1 MTNQPPM
8 IYLTDERDALLYL
21 AWLADEHGAIPMSCI
36 SFSSSTVDVQT
47 FQRFERDG
55 LFSREEGCFRFTALG
70 MAVVRQFTAEREL
83 QKATDAKLAEQQARE
98 EARYQQERKERRR
111 ADRWNLAIAI
121 LSLLITALVSRQE
134 LLAPFRGV

>member
-21 AWLADEHGAIPMSCI
+21 AWLADEHGAVPMSCV
-36 SFSSSTVDVQT
+36 SFAPSTVDVQT

-55 LFSREEGCFRFTALG
+55 LLAREEGCFRFSALG

-83 QKATDAKLAEQQARE
+83 QKAMDTKLAEQQARE
-98 EARYQQERKERRR
+98 DQRHAKEQAIAKR
-111 ADRWNLAIAI
+111 DRWITRAIA
-121 LSLLITALVSRQE
+121 LASLAVAIIDSIK
-134 LLAPFRGV
+134 

>member
-21 AWLADEHGAIPMSCI
+21 AWLADEHGAVPMSCI

-70 MAVVRQFTAEREL
+70 MSVVRQFTAEREL

-98 EARYQQERKERRR
+98 DQRHAKEQAIAKR
-111 ADRWNLAIAI
+111 DRWITRAIA
-121 LSLLITALVSRQE
+121 LASLAVAIIDSIK
-134 LLAPFRGV
+134 

>member
-8 IYLTDERDALLYL
+8 IYLSDERDALLYL

-55 LFSREEGCFRFTALG
+55 LLAREEGCFRFTALG
-70 MAVVRQFTAEREL
+70 MALVRQFTAEREL
-83 QKATDAKLAEQQARE
+83 QKAMDAKLAEQQARE
-98 EARYQQERKERRR
+98 DQRHAKDQAIAKR
-111 ADRWNLAIAI
+111 DRWITRAIA
-121 LSLLITALVSRQE
+121 LASLAVAIIDSIK
-134 LLAPFRGV
+134 

>member
-21 AWLADEHGAIPMSCI
+21 AWLADEHGAVPMSCI

-83 QKATDAKLAEQQARE
+83 QKAMDTKLAEQQARE
-98 EARYQQERKERRR
+98 DQRHAKEQAIAKR
-111 ADRWNLAIAI
+111 DRWITRAIA
-121 LSLLITALVSRQE
+121 LASLAVAIINSIK
-134 LLAPFRGV
+134 

>member
-1 MTNQPPM
+1 MTNQSPM
-8 IYLTDERDALLYL
+8 IYLTGERDALLYL
-21 AWLADEHGAIPMSCI
+21 AWLADEHGAVPMSCI

-83 QKATDAKLAEQQARE
+83 QKAMDAKLAEQQARE
-98 EARYQQERKERRR
+98 DQRHAKEQAIAKR
-111 ADRWNLAIAI
+111 DRWITRAIA
-121 LSLLITALVSRQE
+121 LASLAVAIINSIK
-134 LLAPFRGV
+134 

>member
-8 IYLTDERDALLYL
+8 IYLTGERDALLYL
-21 AWLADEHGAIPMSCI
+21 AWLADEHGSVPMSCV
-36 SFSSSTVDVQT
+36 SFAPSTVDVQT

-55 LFSREEGCFRFTALG
+55 LFSREEGCFRFSALG

>member
-1 MTNQPPM
+1 MTNQSPM
-8 IYLTDERDALLYL
+8 IYLTGERDALLYL
-21 AWLADEHGAIPMSCI
+21 AWLADEHGAVPMSCI

-98 EARYQQERKERRR
+98 DQRHAKEQAIAKR
-111 ADRWNLAIAI
+111 DRWITRAIA
-121 LSLLITALVSRQE
+121 LASLAVAIINSIK
-134 LLAPFRGV
+134 

>member
-8 IYLTDERDALLYL
+8 IYLSHERDALLYL
-21 AWLADEHGAIPMSCI
+21 AWLADEHGAVPMSCI

-83 QKATDAKLAEQQARE
+83 QKAMDTKLAEQQARE
-98 EARYQQERKERRR
+98 DQRHAKEQAIAKR
-111 ADRWNLAIAI
+111 DRWITRAIA
-121 LSLLITALVSRQE
+121 LASLAVAIIDSIK
-134 LLAPFRGV
+134 

>member
-1 MTNQPPM
+1 MTNQSPM
-8 IYLTDERDALLYL
+8 IYLTGERDALLYL
-21 AWLADEHGAIPMSCI
+21 AWLADEHGAVPMSCI

-83 QKATDAKLAEQQARE
+83 QKAMDAKLAEQQARE
-98 EARYQQERKERRR
+98 DQRHAKEQAIAKR
-111 ADRWNLAIAI
+111 DRWITRAIA
-121 LSLLITALVSRQE
+121 LASLAVAIIDSIK
-134 LLAPFRGV
+134 

>member
-1 MTNQPPM
+1 MTNQSPM

-21 AWLADEHGAIPMSCI
+21 AWLADEHGAVPMSCI

-83 QKATDAKLAEQQARE
+83 QKAMDAKLAEQQARE
-98 EARYQQERKERRR
+98 DQRHAKEQAIVKR
-111 ADRWNLAIAI
+111 DRWITRAIA
-121 LSLLITALVSRQE
+121 LASLAVAIIDSIK
-134 LLAPFRGV
+134 

>member
-1 MTNQPPM
+1 MTNQSPM
-8 IYLTDERDALLYL
+8 IYLSDERDALLYL
-21 AWLADEHGAIPMSCI
+21 AWLADEHGAVPMSCI

-98 EARYQQERKERRR
+98 DQRHAKEQAIAKR
-111 ADRWNLAIAI
+111 DRWITRAIA
-121 LSLLITALVSRQE
+121 LASLAVAIIDSIK
-134 LLAPFRGV
+134 

>member
-1 MTNQPPM
+1 MTNQSPM

-21 AWLADEHGAIPMSCI
+21 AWLADEHGAVPMSCI

-83 QKATDAKLAEQQARE
+83 QKAMDTKLAEQQARE
-98 EARYQQERKERRR
+98 DQRHAKEQAIAKR
-111 ADRWNLAIAI
+111 DRWITRAIA
-121 LSLLITALVSRQE
+121 LASLAVAIINSIK
-134 LLAPFRGV
+134 

>member
-21 AWLADEHGAIPMSCI
+21 AWLADEHGAVPMSCI

-70 MAVVRQFTAEREL
+70 MALVRQFTAEREL
-83 QKATDAKLAEQQARE
+83 QKAMDTKLAEQQARE
-98 EARYQQERKERRR
+98 DQRHAKEQAIAKR
-111 ADRWNLAIAI
+111 DRWITRAIA
-121 LSLLITALVSRQE
+121 LASLAVAIINSIK
-134 LLAPFRGV
+134 

>member
-1 MTNQPPM
+1 MTNQSPM
-8 IYLTDERDALLYL
+8 IYLTGERDALLYL
-21 AWLADEHGAIPMSCI
+21 AWLADEHGAVPMSCI

-70 MAVVRQFTAEREL
+70 MSVVRQFTAEREL

-98 EARYQQERKERRR
+98 DQRHAKEQAIAKR
-111 ADRWNLAIAI
+111 DRWITRAIA
-121 LSLLITALVSRQE
+121 LASLAVAIINSIK
-134 LLAPFRGV
+134 

>member
-21 AWLADEHGAIPMSCI
+21 AWLADEHGAIPMSCV
-36 SFSSSTVDVQT
+36 SFAPSTVDVQT

-55 LFSREEGCFRFTALG
+55 LLAREEGCFRFSALG

-83 QKATDAKLAEQQARE
+83 QKAMDTKLAEQQARE
-98 EARYQQERKERRR
+98 DQRHAKEQAIAKR
-111 ADRWNLAIAI
+111 DRWITRAIA
-121 LSLLITALVSRQE
+121 LASLAVAIIDSIK
-134 LLAPFRGV
+134 

>member
-8 IYLTDERDALLYL
+8 IYLSDERDALLYL

-55 LFSREEGCFRFTALG
+55 LLAREEGCFRFTALG
-70 MAVVRQFTAEREL
+70 MALVRQFTAEREL
-83 QKATDAKLAEQQARE
+83 QKAMDAKLAEQQARE
-98 EARYQQERKERRR
+98 DQRHAKEQAIAKR
-111 ADRWNLAIAI
+111 DRWITRAIA
-121 LSLLITALVSRQE
+121 LASLAVAIIDSIK
-134 LLAPFRGV
+134 